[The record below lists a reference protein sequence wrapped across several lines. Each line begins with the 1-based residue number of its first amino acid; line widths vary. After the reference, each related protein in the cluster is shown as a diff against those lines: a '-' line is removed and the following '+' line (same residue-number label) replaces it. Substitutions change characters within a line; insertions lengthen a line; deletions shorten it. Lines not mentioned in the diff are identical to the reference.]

1 MQTDRPVL
9 DRRAILR
16 AVGAGVAG
24 LAIGGASACAENEK
38 SGDSGA
44 APQQSAPFKGQA
56 AVSHATALVHA
67 APLHIAAQLG
77 YYRDEQLDIEHISF
91 PGGTQ
96 TIRGMEKAIGF
107 GMPSSLGVLTAFEK
121 GRKELR
127 IIACEFNAA
136 SIDFI
141 TPVNSRIKT
150 VNDLRGAKIAV
161 SSPGSNSDY
170 FARTTVAKAGLTV
183 GKDVQIV
190 TTGDAPA
197 AWTAASKGVVDVAWC
212 ASPLLEKLTLGGEAR
227 TVLRTRDYVSSWV
240 DTCLAV
246 RKEFLDA
253 NRDVMKR
260 WIHAVGKAI
269 DLINSDP
276 DKASQ
281 AYATAVNLAPD
292 AAKAA
297 LTSWPSGTW
306 SLKINRPG
314 LEANVKAGLELK
326 QLKSESP
333 LDEII
338 VSDLVGS

>member
-1 MQTDRPVL
+1 MQTDRPML
-9 DRRAILR
+9 HRRTILQ
-16 AVGAGVAG
+16 ALGAGVAG
-24 LAIGGASACAENEK
+24 LAVGGASACAEK
-38 SGDSGA
+38 SKDSGGA
-44 APQQSAPFKGQA
+44 TEQGASFKGQA

-77 YYRDEQLDIEHISF
+77 YYKDERLDIEHISF

-96 TIRGMEKAIGF
+96 TIRGMENAIGF
-107 GMPSSLGVLTAFEK
+107 GMPSSLGVLTAYGK
-121 GRKELR
+121 GRTDLR

-141 TPVNSRIKT
+141 TPVNSKIKSI
-150 VNDLRGAKIAV
+150 NDLRGAKIAV

-183 GKDVQIV
+183 GKDVQV
-190 TTGDAPA
+190 VGAGEAPD

-212 ASPLLEKLTLGGEAR
+212 ASPLLDKLVLGGEAR
-227 TVLRTRDYVSSWV
+227 VVWRTRDYVSSWV

-260 WIHAVGKAI
+260 WVHAVGKAV
-269 DLINSDP
+269 DLITSDP

-281 AYATAVNLAPD
+281 AYATAVNLAPE

-306 SLKINRPG
+306 SLKINRAG

-338 VSDLVGS
+338 VSDLVSS